1 MGSIRPSSK
10 SANKTQKKNR
20 SGRRKMRSIPM
31 GNKSKAKGRKTN
43 SRLKVARTNKKTKL
57 TMRKKAVNRQSH
69 GVAIRRSSGRREKFS
84 TDRMVQTVSRS
95 GVPFMMARD
104 IAKTVTKKIK
114 NTSPPQDRA
123 QLKSIGKNQKKT
135 SRRDKV
141 ISAGKVRRLI
151 AEELRDRNRPDIAN
165 SYSGNPPENTTTQGY
180 GRIDDKQQGL
190 EKFSVNTQHSRRKE
204 VVHDQ
209 SKRGGGIMT

>member
-1 MGSIRPSSK
+1 MRPSSK
-10 SANKTQKKNR
+10 DTNKVQKKNR
-20 SGRRKMRSIPM
+20 SGRRKMRSIPVV
-31 GNKSKAKGRKTN
+31 NRSKAKGRKTN
-43 SRLKVARTNKKTKL
+43 SRVKVARTNKKTKL
-57 TMRKKAVNRQSH
+57 TLRKKAVNRQSH

-104 IAKTVTKKIK
+104 IAKTVTNKIR
-114 NTSPPQDRA
+114 NTSPSQDQVR
-123 QLKSIGKNQKKT
+123 LKSRGKSQKKI
-135 SRRDKV
+135 SKRDKI
-141 ISAGKVRRLI
+141 ISAGKVRHLV

-190 EKFSVNTQHSRRKE
+190 EKFSVNTQHSRRNE

>member
-1 MGSIRPSSK
+1 MKSMRPSSK
-10 SANKTQKKNR
+10 DANKVQKKNR
-20 SGRRKMRSIPM
+20 SGRRKMRSIPVV
-31 GNKSKAKGRKTN
+31 NRSKAKGRKTN
-43 SRLKVARTNKKTKL
+43 SRVKVARTNKKTKL
-57 TMRKKAVNRQSH
+57 TMREKVVNRQSQ

-104 IAKTVTKKIK
+104 IAKTVTNKIR
-114 NTSPPQDRA
+114 NTSPSQDQVR
-123 QLKSIGKNQKKT
+123 LKSRGKSQKKI
-135 SRRDKV
+135 SKRDKI
-141 ISAGKVRRLI
+141 ISAGKVRDLV

-190 EKFSVNTQHSRRKE
+190 EKFSVNTQHSRRNE

>member
-1 MGSIRPSSK
+1 MRPSSK
-10 SANKTQKKNR
+10 DTNKVQKKNR
-20 SGRRKMRSIPM
+20 SGRRKMRSIPVV
-31 GNKSKAKGRKTN
+31 NRSKAKGRKTN
-43 SRLKVARTNKKTKL
+43 SRVKVARTNKKTKL
-57 TMRKKAVNRQSH
+57 TMREKVVNRQSQ

-95 GVPFMMARD
+95 GVPFMMASD
-104 IAKTVTKKIK
+104 IAKTVTNKIR
-114 NTSPPQDRA
+114 NTSPSQDQVR
-123 QLKSIGKNQKKT
+123 LKSRGKSQKNISK
-135 SRRDKV
+135 RDKI
-141 ISAGKVRRLI
+141 ISAGKVRHLV

-190 EKFSVNTQHSRRKE
+190 EKFSVNTQHSRRNE

>member
-1 MGSIRPSSK
+1 MKSMRPSSK
-10 SANKTQKKNR
+10 ANKVQKKNR
-20 SGRRKMRSIPM
+20 SGRRKMRSIPVVSR
-31 GNKSKAKGRKTN
+31 SKAKGRKTN
-43 SRLKVARTNKKTKL
+43 SRVKVARTNKKTKL
-57 TMRKKAVNRQSH
+57 TMREKVVNRQSQ

-104 IAKTVTKKIK
+104 IAKTVANKIR
-114 NTSPPQDRA
+114 NTSPSQDQVR
-123 QLKSIGKNQKKT
+123 LKSGGKSQKKI
-135 SRRDKV
+135 SKRDKI
-141 ISAGKVRRLI
+141 ISAGKVRHLV

-190 EKFSVNTQHSRRKE
+190 EKFSVNTQHSRRNE

>member
-1 MGSIRPSSK
+1 MKSMRPSSK
-10 SANKTQKKNR
+10 DTNKVQKKNR
-20 SGRRKMRSIPM
+20 SGRRKMRSIPVV
-31 GNKSKAKGRKTN
+31 NRSKAKGRKTN
-43 SRLKVARTNKKTKL
+43 SRVKVARTNKKTKL
-57 TMRKKAVNRQSH
+57 TMREKVVNRQSQ

-104 IAKTVTKKIK
+104 IAKTVTNKIR
-114 NTSPPQDRA
+114 NTSPSQDQVR
-123 QLKSIGKNQKKT
+123 LKSRGKSQKKI
-135 SRRDKV
+135 SKRDKI
-141 ISAGKVRRLI
+141 ISAGKVRHLV

-165 SYSGNPPENTTTQGY
+165 SYSGNTPENTTIQGY

-190 EKFSVNTQHSRRKE
+190 EKFSVNTQHSRRNE

>member
-1 MGSIRPSSK
+1 MKSMRPSSK
-10 SANKTQKKNR
+10 DANKVQKKNR
-20 SGRRKMRSIPM
+20 SGRRKMRSIPVV
-31 GNKSKAKGRKTN
+31 NRSKAKGRKTN
-43 SRLKVARTNKKTKL
+43 SRVKVARTNKKTKL
-57 TMRKKAVNRQSH
+57 TMREKVVNRQSQ

-95 GVPFMMARD
+95 EVPFMMARD
-104 IAKTVTKKIK
+104 IAKTVANKIR
-114 NTSPPQDRA
+114 NTSPSQDQVR
-123 QLKSIGKNQKKT
+123 LKSGGKSQKKI
-135 SRRDKV
+135 SKRDKI
-141 ISAGKVRRLI
+141 ISAGKVRHLV

-190 EKFSVNTQHSRRKE
+190 EKFSVNTQHSRRNE

-209 SKRGGGIMT
+209 GKRGGGIMT

>member
-1 MGSIRPSSK
+1 MKSMRPSSK
-10 SANKTQKKNR
+10 DANKVQKKNR
-20 SGRRKMRSIPM
+20 SGRRKMRSIPVV
-31 GNKSKAKGRKTN
+31 NRSKAKGRKTN
-43 SRLKVARTNKKTKL
+43 SRVKVARTNKKTKL
-57 TMRKKAVNRQSH
+57 TMREKVVNRQSQ

-84 TDRMVQTVSRS
+84 TDRMVQTVSRP

-104 IAKTVTKKIK
+104 IAKTVANKIR
-114 NTSPPQDRA
+114 NTSPSQDQVR
-123 QLKSIGKNQKKT
+123 LKSGGKSQKKI
-135 SRRDKV
+135 SKRDKI
-141 ISAGKVRRLI
+141 ISAGKVRHLV

-190 EKFSVNTQHSRRKE
+190 EKFSVNTQHSRRNE

>member
-1 MGSIRPSSK
+1 MKSMRPSSK
-10 SANKTQKKNR
+10 DANKVQKKNR
-20 SGRRKMRSIPM
+20 SGRRKMRSIPVI
-31 GNKSKAKGRKTN
+31 NRSKAKGRKTN
-43 SRLKVARTNKKTKL
+43 SRVKVARTNKKTKL
-57 TMRKKAVNRQSH
+57 TMREKVVNRQSQ

-104 IAKTVTKKIK
+104 IAKTVTNKIR
-114 NTSPPQDRA
+114 NTSPSQDQVR
-123 QLKSIGKNQKKT
+123 LKSRGKSQKKI
-135 SRRDKV
+135 SKRDKI
-141 ISAGKVRRLI
+141 ISAGKVRHLV
-151 AEELRDRNRPDIAN
+151 AEELCDRNRPDIAN

-190 EKFSVNTQHSRRKE
+190 EKFSVNTQHSRRNE

>member
-1 MGSIRPSSK
+1 MRPSSK
-10 SANKTQKKNR
+10 DTNKVQKKNR
-20 SGRRKMRSIPM
+20 SGRRKMRSIPVV
-31 GNKSKAKGRKTN
+31 NRSKAKGRKTN
-43 SRLKVARTNKKTKL
+43 SRVKVARTNKKTKL
-57 TMRKKAVNRQSH
+57 TMREKVVNRQSQ

-104 IAKTVTKKIK
+104 IAKTVTNKIR
-114 NTSPPQDRA
+114 NTSPSQDQVR
-123 QLKSIGKNQKKT
+123 LKSRGKSQKKI
-135 SRRDKV
+135 SKRDKI
-141 ISAGKVRRLI
+141 ISAGKVRHLV

-190 EKFSVNTQHSRRKE
+190 KFSVNTQHSRRNE

>member
-1 MGSIRPSSK
+1 MRPSSK
-10 SANKTQKKNR
+10 DANKVQKKNR
-20 SGRRKMRSIPM
+20 SGRRKMRSIPVV
-31 GNKSKAKGRKTN
+31 NRSKAKGRKTN
-43 SRLKVARTNKKTKL
+43 SRVKVARTNKKTKL
-57 TMRKKAVNRQSH
+57 TMREKVVNRQSQ

-104 IAKTVTKKIK
+104 IAKTVANKIR
-114 NTSPPQDRA
+114 NTSPSQGQVR
-123 QLKSIGKNQKKT
+123 LKSGGKSQKKI
-135 SRRDKV
+135 SKRDKI
-141 ISAGKVRRLI
+141 ISAGRVRHLV

-165 SYSGNPPENTTTQGY
+165 SYSGNPPENTTTEGY

-204 VVHDQ
+204 VMHDQ

>member
-1 MGSIRPSSK
+1 MESIRPSSK
-10 SANKTQKKNR
+10 SANTAQKKNH
-20 SGRRKMRSIPM
+20 SGRRKMRSIPL

-43 SRLKVARTNKKTKL
+43 SRLRVARTNKKTKL
-57 TMRKKAVNRQSH
+57 TLRKKAVNRQSH

-114 NTSPPQDRA
+114 NTSSSQDQA
-123 QLKSIGKNQKKT
+123 QLKSVGKNQKKM

-165 SYSGNPPENTTTQGY
+165 SYSGNPPENTTTQGH

-190 EKFSVNTQHSRRKE
+190 EKFSVNTQNSRRKE
-204 VVHDQ
+204 VMHDQ

>member
-1 MGSIRPSSK
+1 MRPSSK
-10 SANKTQKKNR
+10 DTNKVQKKNR
-20 SGRRKMRSIPM
+20 SGRRKMRSIPVV
-31 GNKSKAKGRKTN
+31 NRSKAKGRKTN
-43 SRLKVARTNKKTKL
+43 SRVKVARTNKKTKL
-57 TMRKKAVNRQSH
+57 TMREKVVNRQSQ

-104 IAKTVTKKIK
+104 IAKTVTNKIR
-114 NTSPPQDRA
+114 NTSPSQDQVR
-123 QLKSIGKNQKKT
+123 LKSRGKSQKKI
-135 SRRDKV
+135 SKRDKI
-141 ISAGKVRRLI
+141 ISAGKVRHLV

-165 SYSGNPPENTTTQGY
+165 SYSGNTPENTTIQGY

-190 EKFSVNTQHSRRKE
+190 EKFSVNTQHSRRNE

>member
-1 MGSIRPSSK
+1 MKSMRPSSK
-10 SANKTQKKNR
+10 DANKVQKKNR
-20 SGRRKMRSIPM
+20 SGRRKMRSIPVV
-31 GNKSKAKGRKTN
+31 NRSKAKGRKTN
-43 SRLKVARTNKKTKL
+43 SRVKVARTNKKTKL
-57 TMRKKAVNRQSH
+57 TMREKVVNRQSQ

-104 IAKTVTKKIK
+104 IAKTVANKIR
-114 NTSPPQDRA
+114 NTSPSQDQVR
-123 QLKSIGKNQKKT
+123 LKSRGKSQKKI
-135 SRRDKV
+135 SKRDKI
-141 ISAGKVRRLI
+141 ISAGKVRDLV

-190 EKFSVNTQHSRRKE
+190 EKFSVNTQHSRRNE

>member
-1 MGSIRPSSK
+1 MRPSSK
-10 SANKTQKKNR
+10 DTNKVQKNR
-20 SGRRKMRSIPM
+20 SGRRKMRSIPVV
-31 GNKSKAKGRKTN
+31 NRSKAKGRKTN
-43 SRLKVARTNKKTKL
+43 SRVKVARTNKKTKL
-57 TMRKKAVNRQSH
+57 TMREKVVNRQSQ

-104 IAKTVTKKIK
+104 IAKTVTNKIR
-114 NTSPPQDRA
+114 NTSPSQDQVR
-123 QLKSIGKNQKKT
+123 LKSRGKSQKKI
-135 SRRDKV
+135 SKRDKI
-141 ISAGKVRRLI
+141 ISAGKVRHLV

-190 EKFSVNTQHSRRKE
+190 EKFSVNTQHSRRNE

>member
-1 MGSIRPSSK
+1 MKSIRPSSK
-10 SANKTQKKNR
+10 SANKAEKKNR
-20 SGRRKMRSIPM
+20 SGRRKMRPIPV
-31 GNKSKAKGRKTN
+31 GNKNKAKGRKTN
-43 SRLKVARTNKKTKL
+43 SRLKVARPNKKAKL
-57 TMRKKAVNRQSH
+57 TMREKVVNRQSQ

-104 IAKTVTKKIK
+104 IAKTVANKIR
-114 NTSPPQDRA
+114 NTSPSQDQVR
-123 QLKSIGKNQKKT
+123 LKSGGKSQKKI
-135 SRRDKV
+135 SKRDKI
-141 ISAGKVRRLI
+141 ISAGKVRHLV

-190 EKFSVNTQHSRRKE
+190 EKFSVNTQHSRRNE